1 MQLVPGSRLPAIAVT
16 LAFLSPTVR
25 PACAQDSDEVFAT
38 IDLGVSIVYNFN
50 RNVLHEYWDVRPGLE
65 LHASTPFYFGTA
77 RLGVQLMQHAG
88 RGRGAVSFQAQQVY
102 LGWAV
107 PVLRFRRVQWM
118 AGLQIGA
125 MRIVFDSNADTESEI
140 TTGLESRFE
149 VGPFARWSV
158 DLAVR
163 YRRVWT
169 STRMRQV
176 FFVMGFRRSFGM
188 PGWLRD
194 GLR

>member
-1 MQLVPGSRLPAIAVT
+1 MQLVPRSRLPAIAVT
-16 LAFLSPTVR
+16 LAFLSPAVQA
-25 PACAQDSDEVFAT
+25 ACAQDSDEVFAT
-38 IDLGVSIVYNFN
+38 LDLGVSIAYNFN

-88 RGRGAVSFQAQQVY
+88 RGRGAVSFQTQQVY

-107 PVLRFRRVQWM
+107 PVLRFHRVQWM
-118 AGLQIGA
+118 AGWQVGGVR
-125 MRIVFDSNADTESEI
+125 MVFDSNADTESEI

-158 DLAVR
+158 DLAAR
-163 YRRVWT
+163 YRMVWT
-169 STRMRQV
+169 STRMRQAFLV
-176 FFVMGFRRSFGM
+176 VGFRRSFGM
-188 PGWLRD
+188 PGWLQD